1 MDRGAW
7 QASVHRIA
15 ESDMPEA
22 TEQGQFSLPLISSPK
37 KIVFFFCQTNDL
49 IELISTDMHLN
60 AFLFSFF
67 KRSKTLAFCICSQNL
82 ERLRLCDKE
91 GIYFIIL
98 LRNANQSV

>member
-1 MDRGAW
+1 M
-7 QASVHRIA
+7 
-15 ESDMPEA
+15 
-22 TEQGQFSLPLISSPK
+22 
-37 KIVFFFCQTNDL
+37 
-49 IELISTDMHLN
+49 ELISTDMHLN

-67 KRSKTLAFCICSQNL
+67 FKKQNLAFCICSQKL